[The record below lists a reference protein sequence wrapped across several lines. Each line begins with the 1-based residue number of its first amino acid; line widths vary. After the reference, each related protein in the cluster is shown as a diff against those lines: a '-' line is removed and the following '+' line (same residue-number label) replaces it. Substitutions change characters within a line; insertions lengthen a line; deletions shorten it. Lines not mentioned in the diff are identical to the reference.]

1 MNDIGG
7 KKLPKISLYIFLIL
21 SGLLSIFPFYWMFV
35 VGSNTTSAINKFP
48 PVVVPGSNFL
58 DNAMNVLDRINFFG
72 ALFNSFVVSAT
83 ITISVLFFCSLAGYA
98 FSKLEFKGRDFFF
111 IMVIA
116 SMMIR
121 DKFSLITSFV
131 FMSCVG

>member
-35 VGSNTTSAINKFP
+35 VVSNTTSAINKFS

-58 DNAMNVLDRINFFG
+58 DNAMNVLDLINFFVS
-72 ALFNSFVVSAT
+72 LFNSFVVSAT
-83 ITISVLFFCSLAGYA
+83 IIFSVFIFYFLVCYT
-98 FSKLEFKGRDFFF
+98 FSNL
-111 IMVIA
+111 
-116 SMMIR
+116 
-121 DKFSLITSFV
+121 V
-131 FMSCVG
+131 FT